1 MKKGD
6 GKRKE
11 EKEEEGNKYWEV
23 SATEGEWNLWV
34 EWESKG
40 KEEVSRMA
48 RSLAQVLGRRV
59 FLLFVTE
66 PFPNILLSRYMY
78 FKLQF

>member
-1 MKKGD
+1 MGGD
-6 GKRKE
+6 QQCLQQRVNE
-11 EKEEEGNKYWEV
+11 ISEI
-23 SATEGEWNLWV
+23 

-48 RSLAQVLGRRV
+48 RSPSQVLGRRV
-59 FLLFVTE
+59 FLLFITE

-78 FKLQF
+78 FKLQL